1 MTRKVWILLIVASLG
16 YFVDIYDLILFNIV
30 KRDSILSLGF
40 QEEQIREFEIVL
52 FNYQMFG
59 MLIGGLLWGILG
71 DKRGRVMVLFGSIL
85 LYSVAN
91 IANAFITDIEQYKIL
106 RLLAGIGLAGEL
118 GAGVTLVSETME
130 KNKRGIGTMIIV
142 TFGALGAVFA
152 ALVGNHGHI
161 INDVFGWHF
170 LNWQIAYI
178 IGGVMGLILLF
189 IRTQNM
195 ESDLFKKAKTDIDTQ
210 KGNFFQFFKTPDMT
224 MTYLSCFAIGVPI
237 WYMVGILCALADRF
251 SEANSQIKVSI
262 PTCIMWTYIG
272 LSIGDLFSGVLSQW
286 AQSRK
291 KVIYGYLVVSAICG
305 LTFLFAKN
313 QSENF
318 YYTLTFLMG
327 ASTGYWGLFVMNTT
341 EQFGTNLR
349 STASSTIPN
358 FVRAT
363 IIPISLSF
371 KYLSED
377 IGVVL
382 SASLVG
388 TFCFFIAFVGNI
400 LIKDGFN
407 RNLDYQQ

>member
-30 KRDSILSLGF
+30 KKDSILSLGF
-40 QEEQIREFEIVL
+40 KESAIRELEIVL

-59 MLIGGLLWGILG
+59 MMIGGLIWGILG

-85 LYSVAN
+85 LYSLAN
-91 IANAFITDIEQYKIL
+91 IANAFIIDIEQYKIL

-118 GAGVTLVSETME
+118 GAGVTLISETME

-142 TFGALGAVFA
+142 TFGAMGAVFA
-152 ALVGNHGHI
+152 VIVGKQGHVL
-161 INDVFGWHF
+161 NDLLGWHF

-178 IGGVMGLILLF
+178 IGGVMGFILLF

-195 ESDLFKKAKTDIDTQ
+195 ESELFKKTKVDSDIE
-210 KGNFFQFFKTPDMT
+210 KGNFFHFFKTPDIAK
-224 MTYLSCFAIGVPI
+224 TYLSCFAIGVPI

-251 SEANSQIKVSI
+251 SEVNSQISVSI

-272 LSIGDLFSGVLSQW
+272 LSVGDLLSGFLSQL
-286 AQSRK
+286 AKSRK
-291 KVIYGYLVVSAICG
+291 KVIFGYLIFSAICG
-305 LTFLFAKN
+305 LIFLFTKN

-318 YYTLTFLMG
+318 YYILTFMMG

-400 LIKDGFN
+400 MINDGFN